1 MDFLKKLFPLSKS
14 MSDTFKRYLIGCGIY
29 AAIWTAAFCLV
40 NMATAPLTYI
50 AMIPVIGWFTGLPL
64 IVILSFM
71 VTLVEVYCLVGAVLL
86 TVWFWKREAAHD
98 NLKKVFPLAFLLN
111 NTKSQFILSI
121 VLYVVAYVVLKCL
134 LVIVGLPLAFIPL
147 IGKIL
152 VPVVQRAV
160 WVYFAVTLT
169 QHILAYR
176 EK

>member
-1 MDFLKKLFPLSKS
+1 MEFLKKLFPLSKS

-40 NMATAPLTYI
+40 NMATVPLTYI
-50 AMIPVIGWFTGLPL
+50 ATIPVIGWFTGLPL

-86 TVWFWKREAAHD
+86 TVRFWKSRTD
-98 NLKKVFPLAFLLN
+98 RNSLKKVFPLAYLLN
-111 NTKSQFILSI
+111 DTKSQFILSI
-121 VLYVVAYVVLKCL
+121 VLYVVAYIVLKYL
-134 LVIVGLPLAFIPL
+134 LVIVCLPLAFIPL

-152 VPVVQRAV
+152 ASVVQRAV